1 MHVYALKLCNIEP
14 HVTSRCDWEVVVS
27 VHGGE
32 EQLCVLMAS
41 TKAHTLPKR
50 LSYVLDKVH
59 LEDIQGNKYQVRG
72 FLRALQVVKTPGRFY
87 LPKASLVACW
97 AHTVLFLDI
106 VISLP
111 AANEACNHPRAHLQ
125 GPSGC
130 CELHRP
136 GTTGLSLPRQEET
149 Q

>member
-1 MHVYALKLCNIEP
+1 M
-14 HVTSRCDWEVVVS
+14 VS

-72 FLRALQVVKTPGRFY
+72 FLRALQVVKTPGRF
-87 LPKASLVACW
+87 LPTKGFTCGLLSS
-97 AHTVLFLDI
+97 H
-106 VISLP
+106 
-111 AANEACNHPRAHLQ
+111 
-125 GPSGC
+125 GPFPGYRHIPSSG
-130 CELHRP
+130 
-136 GTTGLSLPRQEET
+136 
-149 Q
+149 